1 MRLSV
6 KKHFVRAVSSMFCFI
21 LRIILRGLGI
31 GKLLVENIEF
41 FNIDARSICAAVT
54 IV

>member
-1 MRLSV
+1 MCLSV
-6 KKHFVRAVSSMFCFI
+6 KKHFVHAVSNMFCFI

-31 GKLLVENIEF
+31 GKLLVESIEF
-41 FNIDARSICAAVT
+41 LNIDGRSICAAVT